1 MEFFTCAPTGRTLT
15 SDWSANSFIMVV
27 YVDIFSRVL
36 DRNFKQNSHRQLF
49 SDQSEVGIPEDSN
62 LTKFDCC

>member
-1 MEFFTCAPTGRTLT
+1 MEFFTCAPAGRTLT

-27 YVDIFSRVL
+27 YVDIF
-36 DRNFKQNSHRQLF
+36 RNFEQNSHRQLF